1 MQDEAPDG
9 QPQDVGE
16 RQGGEPGSA
25 WWPWPES
32 QADDDATGH
41 RDGAPGGD
49 ETLTFPAQE
58 PADEVVPVP
67 EPVLPEPVLEEP
79 ALENPVIEEP
89 VAAVLAPA
97 HQPSPDPVPATVVA
111 ATGEEIVAAS
121 PSRTPDAATVQALGN
136 PAVPRDYEPPVEGVD
151 KVGSIPAVAAS
162 HAWARGQWSNWRL
175 HLVRFVSAGL
185 SVILAVALVPGLSF
199 TAWRWGEGLEIA
211 LIFALLNAFVKPL
224 LQFMALRFLFS
235 SYGIVIVLINTLLL
249 MLLARVLSD
258 SIKFESLLA
267 LLVGGALVGLIGGA
281 LDAMLGANYPMLD
294 RDYKER
300 NGLA

>member
-1 MQDEAPDG
+1 M
-9 QPQDVGE
+9 
-16 RQGGEPGSA
+16 S
-25 WWPWPES
+25 
-32 QADDDATGH
+32 
-41 RDGAPGGD
+41 
-49 ETLTFPAQE
+49 
-58 PADEVVPVP
+58 VVPVPEPVLPEAPLP

-79 ALENPVIEEP
+79 VLENPVIEEP

-97 HQPSPDPVPATVVA
+97 PQPSPDPVPATVVA
-111 ATGEEIVAAS
+111 ATGEAIVAAS
-121 PSRTPDAATVQALGN
+121 PSGTSEVAAVQVLEN

-151 KVGSIPAVAAS
+151 KVGSIPAVTAS

-185 SVILAVALVPGLSF
+185 SVVLAVVLVPGLSF
-199 TAWRWGEGLEIA
+199 TSWRWGEGLEIA

-224 LQFMALRFLFS
+224 LQFMSLRFLFS

-249 MLLARVLSD
+249 LLLARIMSD
-258 SIKFESLLA
+258 SIMFESVFA

-300 NGLA
+300 NGLT